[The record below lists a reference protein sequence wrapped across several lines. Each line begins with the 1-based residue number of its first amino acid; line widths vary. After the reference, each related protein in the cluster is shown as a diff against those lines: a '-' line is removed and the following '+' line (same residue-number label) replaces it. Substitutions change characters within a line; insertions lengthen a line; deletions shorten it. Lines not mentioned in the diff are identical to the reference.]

1 MTTEKITLNPELTP
15 SKIIEHLNRYI
26 VGQEKAKRS
35 VAIALRNRIRR
46 RALPPEIA
54 HEIMPKNILMVG
66 PTGVG
71 KTEIARRLATL
82 SNAPFVKVEATKF
95 TEVGYVGRDVETII
109 RDLTEFA
116 VSMVRKRMIEAVQ
129 QPALER
135 AEQRLLDV
143 MLPKPEKKF
152 SMPEFMKAFT
162 GKDDDEDKGKEK
174 EEDPAEVA
182 REQEKNA
189 RTRAKFLKMM
199 REGKLDDRDVEIEI
213 NDSTSPISV
222 FGAPG
227 VDIMGMGINLNE
239 MLGGIIPK
247 KTKKRSMKVK
257 EALRILQQEEAEKL
271 IDTDAMSKEAL
282 EIAQEDGIVFL
293 DEIDKVVVKGGSSHG
308 PDVSREGVQR
318 DLLPIVEGSVVQTRY
333 GPVKTDHILFIAA
346 GAFSGVKPSDLIPEL
361 QGRFP
366 IRVELEPLTIE
377 NLQRILTEPENSL
390 IRQYEALI
398 STEGTELS
406 FTDEATQEIAR
417 LAHKMNSEMEDI
429 GARRLHTMMEQL
441 LEEIS
446 FSVSDMDEEKIEIT
460 GEMVKEKLSK
470 LVENRDIRRY
480 LL

>member
-1 MTTEKITLNPELTP
+1 MAELKKKLDEKLTP
-15 SKIIEHLNRYI
+15 AKIIEHLNRYI
-26 VGQEKAKRS
+26 VGQDKAKRS

-82 SNAPFVKVEATKF
+82 SDAPFVKVEATKF

-116 VSMVRKRMIEAVQ
+116 ASMVRKRMLEEVQ
-129 QPALER
+129 KPALER
-135 AEQRLLDV
+135 AEQRLLDA
-143 MLPKPEKKF
+143 MLPRPEKTFK
-152 SMPEFMKAFT
+152 MPDFMKAFA
-162 GKDDDEDKGKEK
+162 GKNDDSEDEAVQ
-174 EEDPAEVA
+174 EETPEAAE
-182 REQEKNA
+182 NS
-189 RTRAKFLKMM
+189 RTRAKLHEMLKK
-199 REGKLDDRDVEIEI
+199 GKLDNRDVEIEV
-213 NDSTSPISV
+213 NDSAAALPI
-222 FGAPG
+222 FGTPG
-227 VDIMGMGINLNE
+227 MDVMGINITE
-239 MLGGIIPK
+239 MIGGIMPK
-247 KTKKRSMKVK
+247 RTKKRHMKVK
-257 EALRILQQEEAEKL
+257 EALRVLQQEEAEKM
-271 IDTDAMSKEAL
+271 IDAEAMGKEAL
-282 EIAQEDGIVFL
+282 ELAQEDGIVFL
-293 DEIDKVVVKGGSSHG
+293 DEIDKVVVKNGSSHG

-398 STEGTELS
+398 STEGTTLT
-406 FTDEATQEIAR
+406 FTPEATQEIAR

-446 FSVSDMDEEKIEIT
+446 FSVSDMDEESIEIDAD
-460 GEMVKEKLSK
+460 MVKQKLSG

>member
-1 MTTEKITLNPELTP
+1 MEKIISSDLTP

-26 VGQEKAKRS
+26 VGQDKAKRA

-46 RALPPEIA
+46 RALPPELA

-82 SNAPFVKVEATKF
+82 SKAPFVKVEATKF

-116 VSMVRKRMIEAVQ
+116 VSMVRKKMIEKVQ
-129 QPALER
+129 APA
-135 AEQRLLDV
+135 AEHAEERLLDAL
-143 MLPKPEKKF
+143 LPKREKKF
-152 SMPEFMKAFT
+152 SMPDFMKAFS
-162 GKDDDEDKGKEK
+162 DRSSEDEGE
-174 EEDPAEVA
+174 
-182 REQEKNA
+182 EQEPEETEEEKA
-189 RTRAKFLKMM
+189 KYDRTRARFSKMLKD
-199 REGKLDDRDVEIEI
+199 GKLDDRDVEIEI
-213 NDSTSPISV
+213 NESATAVPI
-222 FGAPG
+222 FGTPG
-227 VDIMGMGINLNE
+227 MDVMGINITE
-239 MLGGIIPK
+239 MLGGIMPK
-247 KTKKRSMKVK
+247 KTKKRHMKVK
-257 EALRILQQEEAEKL
+257 EAMRILQQEEAEKL
-271 IDTDAMSKEAL
+271 IDSEAMAKEAL
-282 EIAQEDGIVFL
+282 DLAQEDGIVFL

-366 IRVELEPLTIE
+366 IRVELEPLSWE
-377 NLQRILTEPENSL
+377 NLQQILTEPENSL

-398 STEGTELS
+398 STEGTELV
-406 FTDEATQEIAR
+406 FTKEATEEIAR

-446 FSVSDMDEEKIEIT
+446 FSVSDMDTEKIEIT
-460 GEMVKEKLSK
+460 PAMVKEKLSS

>member
-1 MTTEKITLNPELTP
+1 MNTEHRVKSDLTP

-26 VGQEKAKRS
+26 VGQDKAKRS
-35 VAIALRNRIRR
+35 VAIALRNRLRR

-116 VSMVRKRMIEAVQ
+116 VSMVRKRMLADVQ
-129 QPALER
+129 KPALER
-135 AEQRLLDV
+135 AEQRLLDA
-143 MLPKPEKKF
+143 MLPRPERKF
-152 SMPEFMKAFT
+152 SMPDFMKAFANH
-162 GKDDDEDKGKEK
+162 DDDNKNDDEP
-174 EEDPAEVA
+174 EEEEEEPKIE
-182 REQEKNA
+182 ENNK
-189 RTRAKFLKMM
+189 TRQKLLEMLRK
-199 REGKLDDRDVEIEI
+199 GKLDGRDIEIEI
-213 NDSTSPISV
+213 NDSANSLPM
-222 FGAPG
+222 FGTPG
-227 VDIMGMGINLNE
+227 MDVIGINITE
-239 MLGGIIPK
+239 MLGGIMPK
-247 KTKKRSMKVK
+247 KTKKRHMKVK

-271 IDTDAMSKEAL
+271 IDTDAMGKEAL
-282 EIAQEDGIVFL
+282 EMAQEDGIVFL

-377 NLQRILTEPENSL
+377 NLQQILTEPENSL

-398 STEGTELS
+398 STEGTELT
-406 FTDEATQEIAR
+406 FTKEATEEIAR

-429 GARRLHTMMEQL
+429 GARRLHIMMEQL

-446 FSVSDMDEEKIEIT
+446 FNVSDMDTEKIEIT
-460 GEMVKEKLSK
+460 PEMVRERLSG

>member
-1 MTTEKITLNPELTP
+1 MPAKKLDSELTP
-15 SKIIEHLNRYI
+15 SKIIEQLNRYI
-26 VGQEKAKRS
+26 VGQDKAKRS

-82 SNAPFVKVEATKF
+82 SHAPFVKVEATKF

-116 VSMVRKRMIEAVQ
+116 ASMVRKRMIEAVQ
-129 QPALER
+129 KPALER
-135 AEQRLLDV
+135 AEQRLLDA
-143 MLPKPEKKF
+143 MFPKPEKKF
-152 SMPEFMKAFT
+152 SMPDFMKALS
-162 GKDDDEDKGKEK
+162 GKDDDNTPEESPESEQSQEDSS
-174 EEDPAEVA
+174 
-182 REQEKNA
+182 
-189 RTRAKFLKMM
+189 RTRQKLQEMLKK
-199 REGKLDDRDVEIEI
+199 GKLDNRDVEIEV
-213 NDSTSPISV
+213 NDSAASMPI
-222 FGAPG
+222 FGTPG
-227 VDIMGMGINLNE
+227 MDVMGINITE
-239 MLGGIIPK
+239 MLGGIMPK
-247 KTKKRSMKVK
+247 RTKKRHMKVK
-257 EALRILQQEEAEKL
+257 EALRILQQEEAEKM
-271 IDTDAMSKEAL
+271 IDSDAMAKEAL
-282 EIAQEDGIVFL
+282 SLAQEDGIVFL
-293 DEIDKVVVKGGSSHG
+293 DEIDKVVVKNGSSHG

-377 NLQRILTEPENSL
+377 NLQQILTEPENSL

-398 STEGTELS
+398 ATEGTELS
-406 FTDEATQEIAR
+406 FTPEATQEIAR

-446 FSVSDMDEEKIEIT
+446 FNVSDTGEEKIEIDA
-460 GEMVKEKLSK
+460 EMVREKLSS

>member
-1 MTTEKITLNPELTP
+1 MTNKKLDSELTP
-15 SKIIEHLNRYI
+15 SRIIEHLNRYI
-26 VGQEKAKRS
+26 VGQDKAKRS

-116 VSMVRKRMIEAVQ
+116 ASMVRKRMLEAVQ
-129 QPALER
+129 KPALER
-135 AEQRLLDV
+135 AEQRLLDA
-143 MLPKPEKKF
+143 MLPRPEKKF
-152 SMPEFMKAFT
+152 SMPDFMKALT
-162 GKDDDEDKGKEK
+162 GKDD
-174 EEDPAEVA
+174 EEESPEAPEPAPAED
-182 REQEKNA
+182 NS
-189 RTRAKFLKMM
+189 RTRDRLHEMLKA
-199 REGKLDDRDVEIEI
+199 GKLDNRDIEIEV
-213 NDSTSPISV
+213 NDSGASMPI
-222 FGAPG
+222 FGTPG
-227 VDIMGMGINLNE
+227 MDVMGINITE
-239 MLGGIIPK
+239 MIGGIMPK
-247 KTKKRSMKVK
+247 RTKKRHMKVK
-257 EALRILQQEEAEKL
+257 EALRVLQQEEAEKM
-271 IDTDAMSKEAL
+271 IDTEAMGKEAL
-282 EIAQEDGIVFL
+282 ELAQEDGIVFL
-293 DEIDKVVVKGGSSHG
+293 DEIDKVVVKNGGSHG

-377 NLQRILTEPENSL
+377 NLQQILTEPENSL

-398 STEGTELS
+398 STEGTTLT
-406 FTDEATQEIAR
+406 FTPEATQEIAR

-446 FSVSDMDEEKIEIT
+446 FNVSDMDEESIEIT
-460 GEMVKEKLSK
+460 GDMVREKLSG